1 MIQLICMITSS
12 RAFKEL
18 FMLNEEKIK
27 IKNPRMTIYNLTK
40 EYEITKQGL
49 WRWKKKNGRIKAYYC
64 PQGMTLRKGAYVD
77 NIEEDAAIVF
87 C

>member
-27 IKNPRMTIYNLTK
+27 IMNKLAM
-40 EYEITKQGL
+40 YEKIPSGEQILQK
-49 WRWKKKNGRIKAYYC
+49 
-64 PQGMTLRKGAYVD
+64 
-77 NIEEDAAIVF
+77 
-87 C
+87 

>member
-49 WRWKKKNGRIKAYYC
+49 RRWKKKNGR
-64 PQGMTLRKGAYVD
+64 R
-77 NIEEDAAIVF
+77 
-87 C
+87 